1 MRLLAQ
7 RSRWIVL
14 AAVLA
19 GCAPARA
26 PVTVPDTAIADA
38 DARVR
43 QGCYDCLLDARN
55 RLRSLIAKRAWPTVV
70 RRLFEVELL
79 VAMRERELGLDPAAS
94 LAAASERA
102 RELPASIP
110 TERYLD
116 AVASLPHVRH
126 GWPRSEL
133 AAFRQ
138 ARGMTPDRG
147 RAEAEWVRQGP
158 LTGPFAEYL
167 AISLECAHDPRP
179 GSTPPPQ
186 DDDARPPILRY
197 RVATCGAAHRLTL
210 EALRGDVPEF
220 VETSLFL
227 GQIAVAT
234 IAEGGAGDPHSLIA
248 ETLQRWPGSPA
259 ATYLGAS
266 LQHAVA
272 DWVRAIE
279 LYDRTL
285 ALKPLHEEAWA
296 GRTIGLTELARHDE
310 AIDAATRMIDL
321 KLDNTVEAMYWRAWN
336 HHARGDLVQGR
347 SDIEGARRLRRS
359 EAVLTLAGVIEHD
372 QDELEAAGRDL
383 REVRRMAR
391 GTNCRADW
399 YLGSVLVKQRQ
410 WKEAAPTFEAAMTCY
425 ALDAKAREDAI
436 RTLEE
441 KTGIDPIFKQS
452 RMARLQAEVQ
462 IQRRQQLAAAF
473 NAGNGY
479 ALSGDL
485 EKAKPFIEVASADP
499 DLGDEIEELRRHMA
513 AVAAA
518 RAGVL
523 VTQ

>member
-1 MRLLAQ
+1 
-7 RSRWIVL
+7 
-14 AAVLA
+14 
-19 GCAPARA
+19 
-26 PVTVPDTAIADA
+26 VPDTVIADA

-43 QGCYDCLLDARN
+43 QGCYDCLLDARD
-55 RLRSLIAKRAWPTVV
+55 RYRALVEKRAWPTVV

-79 VAMRERELGLDPAAS
+79 VAMRERELGLDPTAS
-94 LAAASERA
+94 LSAAAERA
-102 RELPASIP
+102 RQLPATLP
-110 TERYLD
+110 AERYLT
-116 AVASLPHVRH
+116 AVASLPHQRH

-138 ARGMTPDRG
+138 SRGMTPDRG
-147 RAEAEWVRQGP
+147 REEAEWVRQGP
-158 LTGPFAEYL
+158 LGGLFADYL
-167 AISLECAHDPRP
+167 AMSLECAHDPRP
-179 GSTPPPQ
+179 GNTSLPP
-186 DDDARPPILRY
+186 DDARPPILRY
-197 RVATCGAAHRLTL
+197 RAATCAAAFRPTL
-210 EALRGDVPEF
+210 EAVRAEVPEF

-227 GQIAVAT
+227 GQTAVAT
-234 IAEGGAGDPHSLIA
+234 IADGGADPHALIA
-248 ETLQRWPGSPA
+248 ETLQRLPASPA

-266 LQHAVA
+266 LQHVVA
-272 DWVRAIE
+272 DWTRAIE

-296 GRTIGLTELARHDE
+296 GRTVSLTELGRHDE

-321 KLDNTVEAMYWRAWN
+321 HLDNAGEALYWRAWN
-336 HHARGDLVQGR
+336 RHARGDLTRAR
-347 SDIEGARRLRRS
+347 SDIEDARRLRRS

-372 QDELEAAGRDL
+372 QEELEAAGRDL
-383 REVRRMAR
+383 REARRMAR
-391 GTNCRADW
+391 GSNCRADW

-425 ALDAKAREDAI
+425 ALDVKARENAI

-441 KTGIDPIFKQS
+441 KAGLDPIFKRS
-452 RMARLQAEVQ
+452 RMARLQSEIQ

-485 EKAKPFIEVASADP
+485 EKARPLIEVASADP

-518 RAGVL
+518 RAGAL
-523 VTQ
+523 VAQ

>member
-1 MRLLAQ
+1 M
-7 RSRWIVL
+7 V
-14 AAVLA
+14 

-26 PVTVPDTAIADA
+26 PVTMPDTAIQDA

-43 QGCYDCLLDARN
+43 AGCYDCLIDARE
-55 RLRSLIAKRAWPTVV
+55 RYRTLLAGRAWPTVV

-94 LAAASERA
+94 LSAAGERA

-110 TERYLD
+110 TDRYLA
-116 AVASLPHVRH
+116 AVASLPHLRH

-138 ARGMTPDRG
+138 SNGMTPARG
-147 RAEAEWVRQGP
+147 REEAEWVRQGP
-158 LTGPFAEYL
+158 LTGLFAEYL

-179 GSTPPPQ
+179 GNTSPPQ
-186 DDDARPPILRY
+186 DDAAPPLLRY
-197 RVATCGAAHRLTL
+197 RLATCSAAHRPTL
-210 EALRGDVPEF
+210 EALRVAVPEF

-234 IAEGGAGDPHSLIA
+234 IAEGGAGNPHVLVG
-248 ETLQRWPGSPA
+248 ETLQRLPESPA

-272 DWVRAIE
+272 DWNRALE

-296 GRTIGLTELARHDE
+296 GRTISLTELARHGD
-310 AIDAATRMIDL
+310 AIDAATRMISL
-321 KLDNTVEAMYWRAWN
+321 KLDNGDQGLYWRAWN
-336 HHARGDLVQGR
+336 EHARGELAEAR
-347 SDIEGARRLRRS
+347 MDIDEARRLRRS
-359 EAVLTLAGVIEHD
+359 EEILTLAGIIEHD
-372 QDELEAAGRDL
+372 QEDLDAAARDL
-383 REVRRMAR
+383 GDARRMGQGR
-391 GTNCRADW
+391 NCRAEW
-399 YLGSVLVKQRQ
+399 YLGSVLVKRRQ

-425 ALDAKAREDAI
+425 ALDVKARENTV
-436 RTLEE
+436 RTLET
-441 KTGIDPIFKQS
+441 KTGIDPIFRQS
-452 RMARLQAEVQ
+452 RIARLQSEIQ
-462 IQRRQQLAAAF
+462 IQHRQQLAAAF

-485 EKAKPFIEVASADP
+485 EKAKPFIDVASADP

-513 AVAAA
+513 AVATAR
-518 RAGVL
+518 RAGGL
-523 VTQ
+523 VTE

>member
-1 MRLLAQ
+1 MHVLTPR
-7 RSRWIVL
+7 RHWIVL
-14 AAVLA
+14 AGLLA

-43 QGCYDCLLDARN
+43 AGCYDCLLDARD
-55 RLRSLIAKRAWPTVV
+55 RYRSLVEERAWPTVV

-94 LAAASERA
+94 VAAATERA
-102 RELPASIP
+102 RELPPTIP
-110 TERYLD
+110 AERYLA

-138 ARGMTPDRG
+138 SYGMTPDRG
-147 RAEAEWVRQGP
+147 REEAEWVRQGP
-158 LTGPFAEYL
+158 LAGLFADYL
-167 AISLECAHDPRP
+167 ALSLECAHDPRP
-179 GSTPPPQ
+179 GNPLPPQ
-186 DDDARPPILRY
+186 DDDRPPILQY
-197 RVATCGAAHRLTL
+197 RVATCGAAHRPTL
-210 EALRGDVPEF
+210 EAVRTEVPEF

-234 IAEGGAGDPHSLIA
+234 IAEGGAGDPHALIA
-248 ETLQRWPGSPA
+248 DTLQRLPGSPA

-266 LQHAVA
+266 LQHAVT
-272 DWVRAIE
+272 DWIRAIE

-285 ALKPLHEEAWA
+285 ALKALHEEAWT
-296 GRTIGLTELARHDE
+296 GRTISLTELGRHDE

-321 KLDNTVEAMYWRAWN
+321 KLDNTAEAMYWRAWN
-336 HHARGDLVQGR
+336 HHARGDLTRAR
-347 SDIEGARRLRRS
+347 SDIEDARRLRRS

-372 QDELEAAGRDL
+372 QDELEVAGRDL
-383 REVRRMAR
+383 REARRMAR
-391 GTNCRADW
+391 GSNCRADW

-425 ALDAKAREDAI
+425 ALDVKAREHAI

-441 KTGIDPIFKQS
+441 KAGIDPIFKQS
-452 RMARLQAEVQ
+452 RIARLQSDIR

-473 NAGNGY
+473 NAGNSY

-485 EKAKPFIEVASADP
+485 EKARPFIEVASADP
-499 DLGDEIEELRRHMA
+499 DLGDEIEELRQHMA

-518 RAGVL
+518 RAGAL
-523 VTQ
+523 VAQ